1 MNTNDKIKKIQK
13 DITINNGFSFAL
25 TSVDL
30 LIAYQAITQTPDSLG
45 NVILTFVYAILITK
59 NVKDKERLLKRLE
72 ELLKIQENERR
83 LAELENKD
91 DENSLKLK

>member
-1 MNTNDKIKKIQK
+1 MKTSDKIKKIQK

-30 LIAYQAITQTPDSLG
+30 LIAYQALTQKPDSLG
-45 NVILTFVYAILITK
+45 HVILAFVYAILITK
-59 NVKDKERLLKRLE
+59 NIKDKERLLKRLE

-83 LAELENKD
+83 LAKLEKEND
-91 DENSLKLK
+91 DHSLKLK